1 MVAFRWTDQATAEQK
16 AAVASELSRLPSLVP
31 SVRSFELGTD
41 IGVNEGNGDFAVCA
55 SFDDLDGY
63 LVYRDNPD
71 HQAIIRDLIRPIMEQ
86 RLAVQFTYLGDTA

>member
-1 MVAFRWTDQATAEQK
+1 MAFRWTEQATAEQK
-16 AAVASELSRLPSLVP
+16 AQVAAELSRLPSLVP

-63 LVYRDNPD
+63 LAYRDDQD
-71 HQAIIRDLIRPIMEQ
+71 HQAMIRDLIRPITAH
-86 RLAVQFTYLGDTA
+86 RIAVQFEY

>member
-16 AAVASELSRLPSLVP
+16 AAVSSELSRLPSLVP
-31 SVRSFELGTD
+31 TVRSFELGTD

-55 SFDDLDGY
+55 SFDDLEGY

-71 HQAIIRDLIRPIMEQ
+71 HQAMIRDLIRPIMEQ
-86 RLAVQFTYLGDTA
+86 RLAVQFEY